1 MLKHNILTC
10 NDLTVGISRFGS
22 RLHGAFSRYA
32 RVFANCLALMALVIV
47 VGCATGKSNGVNPE
61 NAAATQPQ
69 PFYLGADISG
79 LTQVENGGGVYMDGD
94 KPGDP
99 LAIFMR
105 NGWTCFRLRIWVN
118 PRNGING
125 LAYTTKLAKRIKDA
139 GATFMLDF
147 HYSDW
152 WADPQKQNKPAA
164 WAKLDFDALVKQMQD
179 YTSNVVKT
187 LKDAG
192 ATPDFV
198 QIGNEITGGTLWPD
212 AQVKVPVSTVKVYDG
227 DVQVIKP
234 PEPYDDA
241 KQWDH
246 LIRVLKAASAGVRSA
261 TTPADHVRIIVH
273 IDCGGDWPVTKW
285 YFDHLMAN
293 QVDFDIIGQSYYPDY
308 HGTLDNLRDNLRE
321 SINAYHKDVMVV
333 ETAYDTRGRP
343 RSAGAAKNQVWTLT
357 PEGQKQFL
365 ADLIRTVKDAPEGRG
380 IGVNYWAPEGTY
392 STNAVAG
399 RRGRGPGPRSLFD
412 NRGYPLPAMYVLGL
426 QPMPPTPPPP
436 APVAAPDVAPQ
447 SPAPSTNATVMPAI
461 PPAATINTNN

>member
-1 MLKHNILTC
+1 MPSHNTLKDKYLYKFIFTKSPHVLWNRVQPWL
-10 NDLTVGISRFGS
+10 S
-22 RLHGAFSRYA
+22 RLIPLVLIS
-32 RVFANCLALMALVIV
+32 LA
-47 VGCATGKSNGVNPE
+47 GCAANPPSASPTE
-61 NAAATQPQ
+61 TAAPTQPS

-79 LTQVENGGGVYMDGD
+79 LTQVEAGGGIYMDGD

-99 LAIFMR
+99 LAIFMK

-118 PRNGING
+118 PRGGVNG
-125 LAYTTKLAKRIKDA
+125 LEYTTKLAERIKAA

-152 WADPQKQNKPAA
+152 WADPQKQDKPAA
-164 WAKLDFDALVKQMQD
+164 WAKLDFDSLVKQTQD
-179 YTSNVVKT
+179 YTSNVIAT
-187 LKDAG
+187 LKAAG

-198 QIGNEITGGTLWPD
+198 QIGNEITGGLLWPD
-212 AQVKVPVSTVKVYDG
+212 AQVQVPVSTVKVFDG

-246 LIRVLKAASAGVRSA
+246 LIRVLMAASAGVRSA
-261 TTPADHVRIIVH
+261 TSPSDHVRIIVH

-285 YFDHLMAN
+285 YFDHLTAN
-293 QVDFDIIGQSYYPDY
+293 NVDFDIIGQSYYPDY
-308 HGTLDNLRDNLRE
+308 HGTMDNLRDNLRE
-321 SINAYHKDVMVV
+321 TINAYHKDVMVV
-333 ETAYDTRGRP
+333 ETAYDSRGRP
-343 RSAGAAKNQVWTLT
+343 RSARAAKNQVWTLT

-392 STNAVAG
+392 STNSIAG

-412 NRGYPLPAMYVLGL
+412 KRGYPLPAMHVLGL
-426 QPMPPTPPPP
+426 QPMPPEPPVP
-436 APVAAPDVAPQ
+436 AASEPTTVPA
-447 SPAPSTNATVMPAI
+447 SPASIPSTNATPT
-461 PPAATINTNN
+461 AATNAAAPTGNQ